1 MIQYSCDLCKCT
13 LDARDDLRYVVKIE
27 VFAALDQEHNDTE
40 SEGDN
45 LQEMQEILQR
55 LEDHAD
61 EAIGDE
67 VYQTVRY
74 DLCPD
79 CRAKFLKNP
88 LGREVAK
95 NYFFS
100 QN

>member
-1 MIQYSCDLCKCT
+1 MI
-13 LDARDDLRYVVKIE
+13 KIE
-27 VFAALDQEHNDTE
+27 VFAALDQDQDT
-40 SEGDN
+40 SDDEGDN

-55 LEDHAD
+55 LDDHAD

-67 VYQTVRY
+67 VYQTTRY

-88 LGREVAK
+88 LGRETAK